1 MSETAPTTLYIIDD
15 DSSVL
20 LYLCAVVKDHGLD
33 PVPFKSAEEFLEG
46 YDPEVRSI
54 LLLDINMPQMNG
66 LELQLHLSTQN
77 SNIPIVI
84 VSSYGDVPIVVEAMR
99 NGAFDFIEKP
109 VDVNALLKTLAL
121 AKKQIDLEMGQGVS
135 AAETTRRLAL
145 LTDREREVM
154 DHLILGKTN
163 KQIADELSI
172 SRRTVEI
179 HRARLQNKMEARNL
193 ADLIQ
198 FAR

>member
-1 MSETAPTTLYIIDD
+1 
-15 DSSVL
+15 
-20 LYLCAVVKDHGLD
+20 
-33 PVPFKSAEEFLEG
+33 
-46 YDPEVRSI
+46 
-54 LLLDINMPQMNG
+54 
-66 LELQLHLSTQN
+66 
-77 SNIPIVI
+77 VI

-121 AKKQIDLEMGQGVS
+121 AKKQINLELGQGVP
-135 AAETTRRLAL
+135 AAETSRRLAL

-163 KQIADELSI
+163 KRIADELSI
-172 SRRTVEI
+172 SRRTVEV
-179 HRARLQNKMEARNL
+179 HRARLQNKMDARNL